1 MKLDYDNQRTRG
13 KAAFLEA
20 AEVEEKTP
28 FDIFE
33 ELYEKQNNQEMNEE
47 QKKLIH
53 DLIEKSG
60 RVDIETKT
68 IETICIWTLCKYS

>member
-1 MKLDYDNQRTRG
+1 MTIREQ
-13 KAAFLEA
+13 
-20 AEVEEKTP
+20 EEKLH

-53 DLIEKSG
+53 DLIE
-60 RVDIETKT
+60 T
-68 IETICIWTLCKYS
+68 IWEGGH